1 MKNLSVLDSEAIR
14 RNPLNNSPS
23 KLGYSF
29 ARLDRFILPPANC
42 PRTCYEENS
51 KLSKRATSFGYGER
65 SDFTKTY
72 TSSPPVTKYNPETLM
87 FMTRKPSNGKTFG
100 ISR

>member
-1 MKNLSVLDSEAIR
+1 MLDLIGLYFPPLSKIFF
-14 RNPLNNSPS
+14 
-23 KLGYSF
+23 KLS
-29 ARLDRFILPPANC
+29 C